1 MYILSYLRIY
11 VLLNALRFGA
21 IQCSK
26 NVRTVRRGLGPDSQ
40 CMSPLIKSHEEFPD
54 SAFSASSTLED
65 RTEFQPYQA
74 RLPDVYGSKEHT
86 SGHAWCPNTPIE
98 ESLREWIQ
106 AEFSDLVMI
115 GAIFTAGRGDGNV
128 KEFMPNFVL
137 KYQREDN
144 GPWYEHVKRDGT
156 RVLRANS
163 DPRNLARATLDSMVI
178 AKRIRIYP
186 YSRDGKQQVC
196 LRFALLGC
204 KFPDGVVSYGMPQG
218 GDRSFST
225 NPVPLGNP
233 IGSFSANFRDLSYDG
248 QLVGTN
254 DHLTDGMG
262 QLMDNVAYLGNVT
275 TPLAMYPSKPGFHFV
290 GWYQHGQTDVPIVF
304 KFDTARTFTWVRLF
318 TFDSIPLRA
327 RLFSRVSVA
336 FSMDGQ
342 TYNHSVEVFTGRA
355 QLYDPRTAAF
365 SRSRR
370 AEDGVDRFVKQ
381 TRATTSAHSPGD
393 PLIYVDQDWDGALVL
408 EADLGGRV
416 GRFVRLSLTA
426 TDGWVLLS
434 EVQFNSSIAK
444 QMKNEIPAAT
454 AGTVLTGT
462 GSQVPNEISF
472 GHLSLPI
479 EDPVESGNRP
489 VSGVG
494 DSSATSTS
502 LSTSGR
508 DMDEV
513 SALELSSRGL
523 FTNPLPFV
531 IAIAIL
537 LFLLSTVVLIWLCTR
552 RHQKR
557 SQLRLHRKGLI
568 GSDSTKPAAFH
579 PSSIT
584 GVGGMH
590 QPSGLIDVPGVFG
603 FGIGGGGVGPG
614 AHEATKLLSGPLY
627 PGLNSTSTSCP
638 GQSTTPLANG
648 IHPSGHLTHDPNPT
662 TNGPVSLGL
671 AYPGRTPGAGVI
683 LPCSPS
689 SSCSSHT
696 SVVDPMTGVGCG
708 LTVVSTIASPT
719 QQQQQQQPLPPP
731 PTSTNMYAGTDV
743 SCMTGGSKRTQAP
756 MGYLPAFIALPTNN
770 PVGGFVLQPIHYNP
784 TGPLSPSQIGTPDTG
799 SLYTSIRLSA
809 TQTPPVKS
817 STTSTRQSESE
828 MTSPKAVWSKAKLTC
843 RNDDHDG
850 PGSGDGG
857 VGSVLTREED
867 TDDDVADL
875 HEDVSPEIME
885 LTSVNRKVS
894 QTSSASPTAD
904 ENRSHVCDA
913 GYSNQMTGV
922 VTTCMRNSCEVN
934 PRYSGDG
941 QTLSEELTESHTS
954 AKCQQPLRQ
963 PRLPSVPSI
972 MLPNCG
978 KRHSGCSL
986 PDGEESQSYANLLVL
1001 SNGSCKEGMTIHFLR
1016 QTPSGYI
1023 LQPCGPEYAS
1033 ASLFGFTPPPS
1044 DTAPCSSAPP
1054 TCTESMP
1061 ATHYRPTAPNYTI
1074 SFARPAPALISS
1086 PGTVYSG
1093 PALPVTATTL
1103 RRVPPGQQA
1112 TATSNASHLF
1122 QSTQAAGVLFLPHSA
1137 LTNSCAEDA
1146 AAIGLYQTTVNGF
1159 PASDFGASYNIYQ
1172 PIRSRPP
1179 EEPIQQHADGQRTT
1193 MNALQDNWMYP
1204 THPEDVTPGHGP
1216 IPAGSGGLYHQ
1227 GPIQLVATSGVM
1239 DLSHQQ
1245 SPNISPQHYYPASF
1259 IFPSVPPLP
1268 GRPPTDVTVRT
1279 GVPLIEHQTF
1289 VRGSPVGANTSAVM
1303 NTNNLSG
1310 NYVPRTSEAS
1320 SRDGASSSRLSI
1332 YSVCI

>member
-1 MYILSYLRIY
+1 MHCLFESHLEPDGPFIL
-11 VLLNALRFGA
+11 
-21 IQCSK
+21 
-26 NVRTVRRGLGPDSQ
+26 P
-40 CMSPLIKSHEEFPD
+40 
-54 SAFSASSTLED
+54 SSTLSPPTSFLFCPTLVD
-65 RTEFQPYQA
+65 RT
-74 RLPDVYGSKEHT
+74 RDLCVDV
-86 SGHAWCPNTPIE
+86 AV
-98 ESLREWIQ
+98 Q
-106 AEFSDLVMI
+106 
-115 GAIFTAGRGDGNV
+115 V

-218 GDRSFST
+218 GDRSYST
-225 NPVPLGNP
+225 SPVPLGNP

-304 KFDTARTFTWVRLF
+304 KFDTGIFGSAHPL
-318 TFDSIPLRA
+318 DPKGDPPLR
-327 RLFSRVSVA
+327 
-336 FSMDGQ
+336 
-342 TYNHSVEVFTGRA
+342 
-355 QLYDPRTAAF
+355 RT
-365 SRSRR
+365 
-370 AEDGVDRFVKQ
+370 
-381 TRATTSAHSPGD
+381 T
-393 PLIYVDQDWDGALVL
+393 DWDGALVL

-434 EVQFNSSIAK
+434 EVQFNSSIVK
-444 QMKNEIPAAT
+444 QMKNEIPAAS
-454 AGTVLTGT
+454 ASTVLTGT
-462 GSQVPNEISF
+462 GSQSPNEISF
-472 GHLSLPI
+472 GDLSLPI

-489 VSGVG
+489 ISV
-494 DSSATSTS
+494 
-502 LSTSGR
+502 
-508 DMDEV
+508 
-513 SALELSSRGL
+513 
-523 FTNPLPFV
+523 
-531 IAIAIL
+531 
-537 LFLLSTVVLIWLCTR
+537 
-552 RHQKR
+552 
-557 SQLRLHRKGLI
+557 
-568 GSDSTKPAAFH
+568 AA
-579 PSSIT
+579 
-584 GVGGMH
+584 
-590 QPSGLIDVPGVFG
+590 
-603 FGIGGGGVGPG
+603 
-614 AHEATKLLSGPLY
+614 
-627 PGLNSTSTSCP
+627 
-638 GQSTTPLANG
+638 
-648 IHPSGHLTHDPNPT
+648 
-662 TNGPVSLGL
+662 
-671 AYPGRTPGAGVI
+671 
-683 LPCSPS
+683 
-689 SSCSSHT
+689 
-696 SVVDPMTGVGCG
+696 
-708 LTVVSTIASPT
+708 
-719 QQQQQQQPLPPP
+719 
-731 PTSTNMYAGTDV
+731 
-743 SCMTGGSKRTQAP
+743 GGSKRTQAP

-770 PVGGFVLQPIHYNP
+770 PAGGFVLQPIHYNP
-784 TGPLSPSQIGTPDTG
+784 TGPLSPAQIGTPDTG

-817 STTSTRQSESE
+817 SATSTRQSESE
-828 MTSPKAVWSKAKLTC
+828 MTSPKSVWSKAKLTC
-843 RNDDHDG
+843 RHDDHDG

-857 VGSVLTREED
+857 VGCGGSVLTRDED
-867 TDDDVADL
+867 TDDDVVDL

-885 LTSVNRKVS
+885 LTSVNRKMS
-894 QTSSASPTAD
+894 QTSPASPAED
-904 ENRSHVCDA
+904 ENRSHVCDT
-913 GYSNQMTGV
+913 GYRNQMTGV

-954 AKCQQPLRQ
+954 ARCQQPLRQ

-1001 SNGSCKEGMTIHFLR
+1001 SNGSCKEGMTIHVLR

-1044 DTAPCSSAPP
+1044 DTTPCSSAPP

-1086 PGTVYSG
+1086 PGTVYPG

-1137 LTNSCAEDA
+1137 LTSSCAEDA

-1179 EEPIQQHADGQRTT
+1179 EELIQQHADGQRVSFEYDYK
-1193 MNALQDNWMYP
+1193 AL
-1204 THPEDVTPGHGP
+1204 
-1216 IPAGSGGLYHQ
+1216 
-1227 GPIQLVATSGVM
+1227 
-1239 DLSHQQ
+1239 
-1245 SPNISPQHYYPASF
+1245 
-1259 IFPSVPPLP
+1259 
-1268 GRPPTDVTVRT
+1268 
-1279 GVPLIEHQTF
+1279 
-1289 VRGSPVGANTSAVM
+1289 
-1303 NTNNLSG
+1303 
-1310 NYVPRTSEAS
+1310 AS
-1320 SRDGASSSRLSI
+1320 SNSQLEDEWHKNS
-1332 YSVCI
+1332 